1 MIPSTDR
8 EWTLIEIRRALADLD
23 KERFV
28 KRSSYEDVAYLEN
41 AIHELRDAERSLIS
55 EKEEELISQLRNV
68 ATLLS
73 EHSRAIRA
81 NVAKMNRM
89 AKVLDNI
96 ESVVKRVVDVIQEF
110 NRWH

>member
-1 MIPSTDR
+1 MIPSADR
-8 EWTLIEIRRALADLD
+8 EWTLKEIRRALADLD

-41 AIHELRDAERSLIS
+41 AILRDAERSLIS
-55 EKEEELISQLRNV
+55 ENEEELISQLRHA
-68 ATLLS
+68 ATILAD
-73 EHSRAIRA
+73 HSRTIRA

-89 AKVLDNI
+89 AKVVDNI
-96 ESVVKRVVDVIQEF
+96 EGVVKRVVDVIQEF

>member
-8 EWTLIEIRRALADLD
+8 DWTLKEIRRALADLD

-28 KRSSYEDVAYLEN
+28 KKSSYEDVAYLEN
-41 AIHELRDAERSLIS
+41 AIHELRNAERSLIS
-55 EKEEELISQLRNV
+55 EKEEELISQLRNA

>member
-1 MIPSTDR
+1 MIPSADR
-8 EWTLIEIRRALADLD
+8 EWTLKEIRRALADLD

-55 EKEEELISQLRNV
+55 EKEEVLISQLRNA

-73 EHSRAIRA
+73 EHSRAIRT

-110 NRWH
+110 NRWN

>member
-8 EWTLIEIRRALADLD
+8 EWTLKEIRKALADLD
-23 KERFV
+23 KERYV

-41 AIHELRDAERSLIS
+41 VIHELRDAERSLMS
-55 EKEEELISQLRNV
+55 EKEEELISQLRN
-68 ATLLS
+68 AAIILTD
-73 EHSRAIRA
+73 HSRTIRA
-81 NVAKMNRM
+81 NVAKLNRIT
-89 AKVLDNI
+89 KVVDNI

>member
-8 EWTLIEIRRALADLD
+8 DWTLKEIRRALADLD

-28 KRSSYEDVAYLEN
+28 KKSSYEDVAYLEN
-41 AIHELRDAERSLIS
+41 AIHELRNAERSLIS
-55 EKEEELISQLRNV
+55 DKEEELISQLRNA

>member
-1 MIPSTDR
+1 MIPSADR
-8 EWTLIEIRRALADLD
+8 EWTLKEIRRALADLD

-41 AIHELRDAERSLIS
+41 AIHDLRDAERSLIS
-55 EKEEELISQLRNV
+55 EKEEELISQLRH
-68 ATLLS
+68 AAIILAD
-73 EHSRAIRA
+73 HSRTIRA

-89 AKVLDNI
+89 AKVVDNI
-96 ESVVKRVVDVIQEF
+96 ESVVKRIVDVIQEF

>member
-1 MIPSTDR
+1 MIPLTDR
-8 EWTLIEIRRALADLD
+8 EWTLKEIRRALADLD

-28 KRSSYEDVAYLEN
+28 KKSSYEDVAYLEN

-55 EKEEELISQLRNV
+55 EKEEELISQLRNA